1 MSKIFSLK
9 AEEGGIGVVTFDVAG
24 DAMNTWTDAAF
35 LSFDELMGEVSKTPG
50 LKGLI
55 FISGKPDNFFAGA
68 NLKMIADI
76 EKAEDVRKMLDL
88 FHGSFARLN
97 AFPFPAVAAIHG
109 HCLGGG
115 LEFALACTAR
125 VAKEGKTTLIGLP
138 ECNVGLFPGGGG
150 TQRLPRLIGYP
161 ALEMILK
168 GTMMPA
174 ARAFEAGIVDRLV
187 PADGDLLAEAKKLVQ
202 EINAGKANL
211 KRPTHDF
218 SQIDAVADMARQG
231 ILKATKGRYIPGP
244 MLALMSMHEGLK
256 VSLEKG
262 LELEKAN
269 FVEVVLTNQAKG
281 SINTFFIK
289 GMTDK
294 PKAMMTRGF
303 QPKPLNLAL
312 VLGFGTMGRGIAID
326 ILRNTQI
333 PVLVKDIPEAL
344 EPGRSFVRKIL
355 DGMAEKKRLKEPVDS
370 VMSRLT
376 AVSEYTDDV
385 KKADIVIEAVFE
397 DIKVKQQVYGE
408 LCKVVREDCIIAS
421 NTSSI
426 PIISMAKYVTQPERF
441 GGIHF
446 FSPVWLM
453 QLVEVIRGEKTSQE
467 TIDNLL
473 NFAAAIRKRPIVCRD
488 NAGFVVNALLFP
500 MVMETFRYLEEGN
513 AIEKID
519 KAMLDFGMPVGPIRL
534 TDEVGIDIPYKVFKG
549 MNVRQETLANVV
561 ESGRLGLKKSGKG
574 FFLKDGSVDPDV
586 LPLIAKR
593 PPRRPDAG
601 TDPGRARRGHGE
613 DRQGPPGPQG
623 DRRCPDD
630 RCGHDLGGRVP
641 RRQGRPHEMG
651 RSDRT
656 EQKAFR
662 QEFLLISVQTQ
673 RAAIPKARWERPL
686 FFFVSSMSAFCG
698 R

>member
-1 MSKIFSLK
+1 MSKIFNLK
-9 AEEGGIGVVTFDVAG
+9 VEDSIGVITFDVAG
-24 DAMNTWTDAAF
+24 DAMNTWTDTAF
-35 LSFDELMGEVSKTPG
+35 KDFDEIIGELAKTPDI
-50 LKGLI
+50 KGII
-55 FISGKPDNFFAGA
+55 FISGKPDNFLSGA
-68 NLKMIADI
+68 NLKMISDI
-76 EKAEDVRKMLDL
+76 EKAEDVRQMLDL

-97 AFPFPAVAAIHG
+97 AFHYPAIAAIHG

-125 VAKEGKTTLIGLP
+125 IAKEGKTTLIGLP

-174 ARAFEAGIVDRLV
+174 AKAYEAGIVDRLV
-187 PADGDLLAEAKKLVQ
+187 SADGDLLAEAKKFLREV
-202 EINAGKANL
+202 IAGTAGL
-211 KRPTHDF
+211 KRPVHDF
-218 SQIDAVADMARQG
+218 SQIDAVAEMAQQG

-244 MLALMSMHEGLK
+244 MLALKSIHEGLK

-269 FVEVVLTNQAKG
+269 FAEVVLTHQAKG

-294 PKAMMTRGF
+294 PKAMMTKGF
-303 QPKPLNLAL
+303 QPKPLNRAA

-344 EPGRSFVRKIL
+344 EPGKAFIRKIL
-355 DGMAEKKRLKEPVDS
+355 DGMAEKKRIKEPVDS
-370 VMSRLT
+370 IMARLT
-376 AVSEYTDDV
+376 AVPEYSDAFKNV
-385 KKADIVIEAVFE
+385 DIVIEAVFE
-397 DIKVKQQVYGE
+397 DIKVKEQVYEE
-408 LCKVVREDCIIAS
+408 LCKVIKDDCIIAS

-426 PIISMAKYVTQPERF
+426 PITSMAKYVTKPERF

-453 QLVEVIRGEKTSQE
+453 QLVEVIKGEQTSQD

-473 NFAAAIRKRPIVCRD
+473 NFSAAIRKRPIVCRD

-500 MVMETFRYLEEGN
+500 MVLETFRYLEEGN

-519 KAMLDFGMPVGPIRL
+519 KAMLSFGMPVGPIRL
-534 TDEVGIDIPYKVFKG
+534 TDEVGIDIPYKIFKG
-549 MNVRQETLANVV
+549 MGIRQETLANVV
-561 ESGRLGLKKSGKG
+561 EAGRLGLKKSGKG
-574 FFLKDGSVDPDV
+574 FFLKDGSVDPEV
-586 LPLIAKR
+586 LPLIGKR
-593 PPRRPDAG
+593 EPRALTEEQIQEGLLVAMVKTGKDLL
-601 TDPGRARRGHGE
+601 
-613 DRQGPPGPQG
+613 DRKVVDDVRMIDVGMIWGVGFPADKGGPMKWS
-623 DRRCPDD
+623 
-630 RCGHDLGGRVP
+630 DLTGL
-641 RRQGRPHEMG
+641 
-651 RSDRT
+651 S
-656 EQKAFR
+656 K
-662 QEFLLISVQTQ
+662 
-673 RAAIPKARWERPL
+673 KL
-686 FFFVSSMSAFCG
+686 FGKNFY
-698 R
+698 

>member
-1 MSKIFSLK
+1 MSKIFNLK
-9 AEEGGIGVVTFDVAG
+9 VEDGGIGVITFDVAG

-35 LSFDELMGEVSKTPG
+35 MSFDELMGELEKTPG
-50 LKGLI
+50 IKGLI

-68 NLKMIADI
+68 NLKMISDI
-76 EKAEDVRKMLDL
+76 EKAEDVRQMLDL

-97 AFPFPAVAAIHG
+97 AFNFPAIAAIHG

-125 VAKEGKTTLIGLP
+125 IAKEGKTTLIGLP

-168 GTMMPA
+168 GTMMPVA
-174 ARAFEAGIVDRLV
+174 KAYEAGIVDRLV
-187 PADGDLLAEAKKLVQ
+187 PADGDLLAEAKKFLREV
-202 EINAGKANL
+202 IAGAAGL
-211 KRPTHDF
+211 KRPVHDF
-218 SQIDAVADMARQG
+218 SQIDAVAEMAQQG

-244 MLALMSMHEGLK
+244 MLALKSIHEGLK

-269 FVEVVLTNQAKG
+269 FAEVVLTHQAKG

-294 PKAMMTRGF
+294 PKAMMTKGF
-303 QPKPLNLAL
+303 QPKPLNRAA

-333 PVLVKDIPEAL
+333 PLLVKDIPEAL
-344 EPGRSFVRKIL
+344 EPGKAFVRKIL
-355 DGMAEKKRLKEPVDS
+355 DGMAEKKRIKEPVDS
-370 VMSRLT
+370 IMARLT
-376 AVSEYTDDV
+376 AVSEYSEAFKNV
-385 KKADIVIEAVFE
+385 DIVIEAVFE
-397 DIKVKQQVYGE
+397 DIKVKEQVYEE
-408 LCKVVREDCIIAS
+408 LCKVIKDDCIIAS

-426 PIISMAKYVTQPERF
+426 PITSMAKYVTKPERF

-453 QLVEVIRGEKTSQE
+453 QLVEVIRGVQTSQD

-473 NFAAAIRKRPIVCRD
+473 NFSAAIRKRPIVCRD

-500 MVMETFRYLEEGN
+500 MVLETFRYLEEGN

-519 KAMLDFGMPVGPIRL
+519 KAMLSFGMPVGPIRL
-534 TDEVGIDIPYKVFKG
+534 TDEVGIDIPYKIFKG
-549 MNVRQETLANVV
+549 MGVRQETLANVV
-561 ESGRLGLKKSGKG
+561 EAGRLGLKKSGKG
-574 FFLKDGSVDPDV
+574 FFLKDGSVDPEV
-586 LPLIAKR
+586 LPLIGKR
-593 PPRRPDAG
+593 EPRALTEEQIQEGLLVAMVKTGKDLL
-601 TDPGRARRGHGE
+601 
-613 DRQGPPGPQG
+613 DRKVVDDVRMIDVGMIWGVGFPADKGGPMKWA
-623 DRRCPDD
+623 
-630 RCGHDLGGRVP
+630 DLTGL
-641 RRQGRPHEMG
+641 
-651 RSDRT
+651 S
-656 EQKAFR
+656 K
-662 QEFLLISVQTQ
+662 
-673 RAAIPKARWERPL
+673 KL
-686 FFFVSSMSAFCG
+686 FGKNFY
-698 R
+698 

>member
-1 MSKIFSLK
+1 MSKIFNLK
-9 AEEGGIGVVTFDVAG
+9 VEDGGIGVITFDVAG

-35 LSFDELMGEVSKTPG
+35 MSFDELMGELEKTPG
-50 LKGLI
+50 IKGLI

-68 NLKMIADI
+68 NLKMISDI
-76 EKAEDVRKMLDL
+76 EKAEDVRQMLDL

-97 AFPFPAVAAIHG
+97 AFNFPAIAAIHG

-125 VAKEGKTTLIGLP
+125 IAKEGKTTLIGLP

-174 ARAFEAGIVDRLV
+174 AKAYEAGIVDRLV
-187 PADGDLLAEAKKLVQ
+187 PADGDLLAEAKKFLR
-202 EINAGKANL
+202 EFIAGTAGL
-211 KRPTHDF
+211 KRPVHDF
-218 SQIDAVADMARQG
+218 SQIDAVAEMAQQG

-244 MLALMSMHEGLK
+244 MLALKSIHEGLK

-269 FVEVVLTNQAKG
+269 FAEVVLTHQAKG

-294 PKAMMTRGF
+294 PKAMMTKGF
-303 QPKPLNLAL
+303 QPKPLNRAA

-333 PVLVKDIPEAL
+333 PLLVKDIPEAL
-344 EPGRSFVRKIL
+344 EPGKAFVRKIL
-355 DGMAEKKRLKEPVDS
+355 DGMAEKKRIKEPVDS
-370 VMSRLT
+370 IMARLT
-376 AVSEYTDDV
+376 AVSEYSEAFKNV
-385 KKADIVIEAVFE
+385 DIVIEAVFE
-397 DIKVKQQVYGE
+397 DIKVKEQVYEE
-408 LCKVVREDCIIAS
+408 LCKVIKDDCIIAS

-426 PIISMAKYVTQPERF
+426 PITAMAKYVTKPERF

-453 QLVEVIRGEKTSQE
+453 QLVEVIRGVQTSQD

-473 NFAAAIRKRPIVCRD
+473 NFSAAIRKRPIVCRD

-500 MVMETFRYLEEGN
+500 MVLETFRYLEEGN

-519 KAMLDFGMPVGPIRL
+519 KAMLSFGMPVGPIRL
-534 TDEVGIDIPYKVFKG
+534 TDEVGIDIPYKIFKG
-549 MNVRQETLANVV
+549 MGVRQETLANVV
-561 ESGRLGLKKSGKG
+561 EAGRLGLKKSGKG
-574 FFLKDGSVDPDV
+574 FFLKDGSVDPEV
-586 LPLIAKR
+586 LPLIGKR
-593 PPRRPDAG
+593 EPRALTEEQIQEGLLVAMVKTGKDLL
-601 TDPGRARRGHGE
+601 
-613 DRQGPPGPQG
+613 DRKVVDDVRMIDVGMIWGVGFPADKGGPMKWA
-623 DRRCPDD
+623 
-630 RCGHDLGGRVP
+630 DLTGL
-641 RRQGRPHEMG
+641 
-651 RSDRT
+651 S
-656 EQKAFR
+656 K
-662 QEFLLISVQTQ
+662 
-673 RAAIPKARWERPL
+673 KL
-686 FFFVSSMSAFCG
+686 FGKNFY
-698 R
+698 